1 MDEEVLNLYR
11 TFELAATDESDL
23 DKLKNRI
30 IDELKEELNS
40 LNINNIYYKT
50 INISKNDD
58 IYSAANSQ
66 NDFIQ
71 AYMTFEKELNRIFN
85 NNISLDNLD
94 VTNFLVCDENR
105 TKLDLT
111 TSKKIYSLISY
122 LKTFTESEKIYTNI
136 NNSNDLLLTEIA
148 FDINIIKEKIRT
160 NITNIYS
167 LAIQSEEK
175 IKSSILDIINGEY
188 PKYYISESVIDELV
202 SYVQLEIRKL
212 DYMMAKHEKRM
223 SLIKTLLIIG
233 IPTIIF
239 FAVGILLVKEELFY
253 RSSNSDFSWYLW
265 ILYFAEVIISLCISF
280 IFFSI
285 LNKFHIEEEHQA
297 IKLFLGL
304 IFSIGLSV
312 ILWILMSCNPDYKSM
327 IVTVSISSFVL
338 FVAMAILRR
347 EENSRINTP
356 AFNYILLSLKIPL
369 VAFVF
374 HEHLGCMI
382 TMCVLYTILACI
394 ACIGESEP
402 LY

>member
-23 DKLKNRI
+23 DELKNRI

-58 IYSAANSQ
+58 IYSTANSQ

-71 AYMTFEKELNRIFN
+71 AYMTFEKELDRIFN

-94 VTNFLVCDENR
+94 LTNFLVCDENR

-122 LKTFTESEKIYTNI
+122 LKTFTDSENIYTNI
-136 NNSNDLLLTEIA
+136 NNSNDLLLTKIA
-148 FDINIIKEKIRT
+148 FDINIIKEKIR
-160 NITNIYS
+160 TNIYS

-188 PKYYISESVIDELV
+188 PKCYISESVIDELV

-212 DYMMAKHEKRM
+212 EYMMSKHEKRM

-239 FAVGILLVKEELFY
+239 FAVGILLVEEELFY
-253 RSSNSDFSWYLW
+253 RSSNSDFYWSVWFVF
-265 ILYFAEVIISLCISF
+265 FAEVIISVLIPF
-280 IFFSI
+280 IFFLI
-285 LNKFHIEEEHQA
+285 LNKFHIEEERQA

-312 ILWILMSCNPDYKSM
+312 ILWILMSCNPDYISM

-338 FVAMAILRR
+338 FVAMVILRR
-347 EENSRINTP
+347 GKYSRFNTP
-356 AFNYILLSLKIPL
+356 AFYYILLSLKIPL

-382 TMCVLYTILACI
+382 TMCALYTIMACCCGGI
-394 ACIGESEP
+394 NRKAF
-402 LY
+402 